1 MTRRHIQLELAARYT
16 RSFSREAG
24 LLNRLALA
32 TERAQHERRVSPLAT
47 IYRKAIAS
55 PYSTHQ
61 PPA

>member
-16 RSFSREAG
+16 RAFSHEAG
-24 LLNRLALA
+24 RLNRLAVDM
-32 TERAQHERRVSPLAT
+32 ERAQHEQHRSVLAD

-55 PYSTHQ
+55 PYSTYQ